1 MKDRVCAATE
11 VHSLARLRGWVGV
24 GVPARNTGASRENSP
39 TRRALARNCAAERV
53 DLPRKR
59 ERWTEPALKETRR

>member
-1 MKDRVCAATE
+1 MLFLLPLFAGEGWGGGVAAQLMLE
-11 VHSLARLRGWVGV
+11 FAERF
-24 GVPARNTGASRENSP
+24 PP

-59 ERWTEPALKETRR
+59 ETLEGKTHPFKNSPAL

>member
-1 MKDRVCAATE
+1 MELVAATK
-11 VHSLARLRGWVGV
+11 VCSLSRLRGRVGV
-24 GVPARNTGASRENSP
+24 GASVNALDRLSP

-59 ERWTEPALKETRR
+59 ER